1 MSAKN
6 AAVRYRPGAVRGSLA
21 YDLNNPELYPEYTY
35 GRPLDIPV
43 APELEEEAVVSSARV
58 TAQAISPVAVVG
70 YLIAAALLIFSLL
83 ARVQLTA
90 ASDECVA
97 LESSLAELQDQQSKL
112 LIAYESSIN
121 LPEIEDY
128 AVNVLGMQKPRSD
141 QVYYISGSVQDKA
154 VVLADTEEDVGFVDR
169 VGDFLS
175 SLAEYFR

>member
-6 AAVRYRPGAVRGSLA
+6 VAVRYRPGAVRGSLA

-43 APELEEEAVVSSARV
+43 APELEEEVVVSSERV
-58 TAQAISPVAVVG
+58 SVQAISPVAIIG
-70 YLIAAALLIFSLL
+70 SIIAAALLIFSLL
-83 ARVQLTA
+83 ARIQLTA

-97 LESSLAELQDQQSKL
+97 LESSLTELQDQQSKL

-121 LPEIEDY
+121 LPEVEDY
-128 AVNVLGMQKPRSD
+128 AMNALGMQKPRSD
-141 QVYYISGSVQDKA
+141 QVYYISGSVQDRA
-154 VVLADTEEDVGFVDR
+154 VVLAESAEDVGVVDR
-169 VGDFLS
+169 IGDFLS

>member
-1 MSAKN
+1 MSTRS
-6 AAVRYRPGAVRGSLA
+6 AAIKYKPGAVHGSMA

-35 GRPLDIPV
+35 GTPLDIPA
-43 APELEEEAVVSSARV
+43 APELAEEAVAAPRKVS
-58 TAQAISPVAVVG
+58 AQAVSPVAVIG
-70 YLIAAALLIFSLL
+70 FAIAAVLIVFSLF
-83 ARVQLTA
+83 ARIQLTA
-90 ASDECVA
+90 ASAECVK
-97 LESSLAELQDQQSKL
+97 LESSLAQLQDQKSKL

-154 VVLADTEEDVGFVDR
+154 VVLGKAAESVGFVDR